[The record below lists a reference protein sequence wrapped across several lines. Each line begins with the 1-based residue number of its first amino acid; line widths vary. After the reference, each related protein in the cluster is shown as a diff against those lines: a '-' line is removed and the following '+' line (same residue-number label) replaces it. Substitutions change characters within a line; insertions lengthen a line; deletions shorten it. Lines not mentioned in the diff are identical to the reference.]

1 MPLINIRN
9 LGVTLSAPLFS
20 GLNLIVNAGDRIGL
34 VAANG
39 RGKSTLL
46 RCMAGAVEASEG
58 EITRSRGLTVGYVEQ
73 DIPEALM
80 DQTFHAAVLEML
92 SADQR
97 LSERWRV
104 DLALESLEVPEALRQ
119 RPLKHL
125 SGGWQR
131 LAMLARVLV
140 TEADVLL
147 LDEPTNH
154 LDLARIGQLEN
165 WLNALPREMPV
176 VVCSHDR
183 AFLDATTNRTLFL
196 RPARSQVF
204 SLPYTRARATLR
216 EADASAERRHQ
227 RDLKAAQQLRQQAAK
242 LNNIGINSGSDL
254 LLSKTKQLKQ
264 RAEKLEDAAKPAHLE
279 RSAGAI
285 RLANRGTHVKVLVT
299 LDEATV
305 ETPDGRLLFRTGK
318 QFIGKG
324 DRIVLLGPNGAG
336 KTQLVATLR
345 AAIEIWTPRKP
356 ASRPRSRSCS
366 AIAIR
371 LSPVLPTPTRRC
383 ARSSAASMLAISVR
397 ARCSRGPA
405 CRSRCRAV
413 RSASFPAD
421 RRRVSACCSC
431 GWPNPT
437 SISSMSLPTIWISR
451 GRKLWRTNSW
461 TIRQAACWLLHD
473 RNFVR
478 TVGNRFWLID
488 RKKLVE
494 LEAGGVLCI
503 GRCNRLAPRP
513 SGRSGARTA
522 A

>member
-1 MPLINIRN
+1 MTLINIRN

-20 GLNLIVNAGDRIGL
+20 RLNLVVNAGDRIGL

-39 RGKSTLL
+39 RGKSALL
-46 RCMAGAVEASEG
+46 RCMAGTMDASEG

-73 DIPEALM
+73 NMPEALM
-80 DQTFHAAVLEML
+80 DRPFYAAVLEAL
-92 SADQR
+92 SADQQ

-104 DLALESLEVPEALRQ
+104 DVTLESLEVPEALRQ

-140 TEADVLL
+140 TEPEVLL

-176 VVCSHDR
+176 VISSHDR

-196 RPARSQVF
+196 RPGQSQMF
-204 SLPYTRARATLR
+204 SLPYTRARAALR
-216 EADASAERRHQ
+216 EADASDQRRYQ
-227 RDLKAAQQLRQQAAK
+227 RDLKVAQQLRQQAAK

-279 RSAGAI
+279 RSAGTI
-285 RLANRGTHVKVLVT
+285 RLANRGTHAKVLVT

-305 ETPDGRLLFRTGK
+305 ETPDGQLLFRTAK

-336 KTQLVATLR
+336 KTRLVEMLR
-345 AAIEIWTPRKP
+345 AAIENPDAAQAGIKATQSLVLGYCDQALAGLADADTPMRT
-356 ASRPRSRSCS
+356 
-366 AIAIR
+366 I
-371 LSPVLPTPTRRC
+371 VRRFD
-383 ARSSAASMLAISVR
+383 VGDQR
-397 ARCSRGPA
+397 ARA
-405 CRSRCRAV
+405 LLA
-413 RSASFPAD
+413 
-421 RRRVSACCSC
+421 SC
-431 GWPNPT
+431 GLSIEMQRRPIGQLSSGQKARLGMLLLRLAQPNFYLLDEPT
-437 SISSMSLPTIWISR
+437 NHLDIEGQEALEDELMDH
-451 GRKLWRTNSW
+451 
-461 TIRQAACWLLHD
+461 QASCLVVSHD

-488 RKKLVE
+488 KKKLVE
-494 LEAGGVLCI
+494 LEGPDGFFASVGATGWPHGPPI
-503 GRCNRLAPRP
+503 AYAPTV
-513 SGRSGARTA
+513 A
-522 A
+522 